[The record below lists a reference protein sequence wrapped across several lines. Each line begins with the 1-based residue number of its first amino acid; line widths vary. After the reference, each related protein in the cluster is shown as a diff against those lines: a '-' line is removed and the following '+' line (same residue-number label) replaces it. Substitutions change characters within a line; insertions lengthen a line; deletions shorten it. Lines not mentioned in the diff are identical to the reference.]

1 MRKPVRKR
9 KSEYR
14 YDSALLTYK
23 GRAFH
28 DGCVMCPF
36 ILAAKDAERTTLVG
50 WVVGKICY
58 SENTSMQ
65 VVFLHRSIILF
76 LSVFVLLDFI
86 HSNYS

>member
-1 MRKPVRKR
+1 M
-9 KSEYR
+9 
-14 YDSALLTYK
+14 
-23 GRAFH
+23 AFH

-36 ILAAKDAERTTLVG
+36 ILAEKDAERTSLVG

-76 LSVFVLLDFI
+76 LSVFVLLYFI